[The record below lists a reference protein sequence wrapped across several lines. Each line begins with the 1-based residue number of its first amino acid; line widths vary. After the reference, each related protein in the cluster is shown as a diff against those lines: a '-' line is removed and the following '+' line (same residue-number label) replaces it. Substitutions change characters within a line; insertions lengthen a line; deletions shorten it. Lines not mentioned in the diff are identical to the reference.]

1 MEAWRREER
10 FLRAA
15 GRRFRRSE
23 RGRKSRPSPFG
34 MTDEKGA
41 AGTENYG
48 VMAMTRR
55 GLPEPPTILRGA
67 AQRQRQVH
75 HTRAAGLELSDQMV
89 QQFRSKERLVG
100 RESSSRC
107 SPAH

>member
-23 RGRKSRPSPFG
+23 SGRKSRPAPFG

-48 VMAMTRR
+48 VMAMTRS

-67 AQRQRQVH
+67 AIRRSPWGATDQDFQGLPGPTFRRPAW
-75 HTRAAGLELSDQMV
+75 RYCSKKAGS
-89 QQFRSKERLVG
+89 
-100 RESSSRC
+100 
-107 SPAH
+107 A

>member
-1 MEAWRREER
+1 MRLVEGMEVGRREER
-10 FLRAA
+10 LLTSA

-23 RGRKSRPSPFG
+23 SGRKSRPAAFG

-67 AQRQRQVH
+67 AMTTAPVGGNWSRLQRLARPNFPLPCM
-75 HTRAAGLELSDQMV
+75 T
-89 QQFRSKERLVG
+89 K
-100 RESSSRC
+100 
-107 SPAH
+107 